1 MKRYK
6 IHESVGATLQRV
18 HTYEDL
24 EIHHPSKK
32 GREPGRSYANIEGER
47 EEVLKTRTASSH
59 YMVPK
64 DFILTDSET
73 RSSRVSVPAPISGYV
88 GKVDHRN
95 GLVAIYDR
103 KGGELIA
110 QIRHMDLN
118 GSGLTEGQ
126 QVAYGQPLGRQ
137 GGYGGGNPRAYGT
150 HVHIDFNEQHL
161 DKFKQYLRD
170 IDTGVITP
178 DSYPGKGQA
187 MAPSSGAVAERAQA
201 AVAKSDGALGAGEQG
216 RDVHHL
222 QQALHRL
229 GYTDAKG
236 HPLKIDGAFG
246 RNTDYAVR
254 AFQQAHGLHVDGVV
268 GKGTREALA
277 KSERAPLLSERTH
290 PDNPLFQQA
299 KSGLKELHGSSVR
312 NEAEL
317 DRAAAA
323 MTSTARQ
330 NGMTRID
337 HAMMNTRGDS
347 VIAVQGD
354 PMDPAKRFVS
364 IDRAQAAAQSLEQS
378 TTQLAE
384 YMANRHQQSAHHTQM
399 EHMEHRAGLTI
410 GMRP

>member
-1 MKRYK
+1 MKQYR
-6 IHESVGATLQRV
+6 IHESVGTSLQQV
-18 HTYEDL
+18 HSYEDL

-32 GREPGRSYANIEGER
+32 GREPGRSYANVEGER
-47 EEVLKTRTASSH
+47 EEVLKTRTASNH
-59 YMVPK
+59 LMVSK

-73 RSSRVSVPAPISGYV
+73 RSSRVNVPAPVSGYV

-118 GSGLTEGQ
+118 DSGLKEGQ
-126 QVAYGQPLGRQ
+126 QVAYGQPLGLQ
-137 GGYGGGNPRAYGT
+137 GGFGGGNPRAYGT

-178 DSYPGKGQA
+178 DSYPDKGQA
-187 MAPSSGAVAERAQA
+187 MAPSTGSVAARAQA
-201 AVAKSDGALGAGEQG
+201 SVVKNDSALSQGEHG
-216 RDVHHL
+216 RNVHHL

-229 GYTDAKG
+229 GYTDTKG
-236 HPLKIDGAFG
+236 HPLKIDGDFG
-246 RNTDYAVR
+246 PNTDHAVR
-254 AFQQAHGLHVDGVV
+254 AFQQAHGLYVDGVV

-277 KSERAPLLSERTH
+277 KAERTPLLSEQTH
-290 PDNPLFQQA
+290 PDNPLFLQA
-299 KSGLKELHGSSVR
+299 KSGLKELHGSSLR

-317 DRAAAA
+317 DRVAAAV
-323 MTSTARQ
+323 TSTARQ
-330 NGMTRID
+330 GGITRID
-337 HAMMNTRGDS
+337 HVMMNTRGDS
-347 VIAVQGD
+347 MIAVQGD
-354 PMDPAKRFVS
+354 PMDPAKRFVAV
-364 IDRAQAAAQSLEQS
+364 DRSQAAGQSLEQS

-384 YMANRHQQSAHHTQM
+384 YMANRYQQSAQYTQM
-399 EHMEHRAGLTI
+399 EHMEHRSGLSV